1 MDSSDG
7 GYVIVF
13 EEIMEK
19 YGDMVYRIC
28 LTVTGNPEDARDS
41 FQETFLRLVRNRNK
55 IKNEEH
61 LKAWLIRV
69 STNCSR
75 TIASSQ
81 WNRTTQGIREEDME
95 KSVCQ
100 PGQGEL
106 LSELRKLPDK
116 YAVALYLFYYEEYSV
131 REIGK
136 LLNRGENSVKT
147 LLQRGRKLLKKRLE
161 EGGESS

>member
-1 MDSSDG
+1 MDSSDN
-7 GYVIVF
+7 GYVMAF

-41 FQETFLRLVRNRNK
+41 FQETFLRLVRNRDK

-69 STNCSR
+69 SINCSR
-75 TIASSQ
+75 TIASSL
-81 WNRTTQGIREEDME
+81 WNRTTQGIQEEDMRE
-95 KSVCQ
+95 SVCQ
-100 PGQGEL
+100 PEQGEL
-106 LSELRKLPDK
+106 LSELRKLPDQ

-131 REIGK
+131 REIARLMNK
-136 LLNRGENSVKT
+136 RENSVKT
-147 LLQRGRKLLKKRLE
+147 LLRRGRKLLKKKLE
-161 EGGESS
+161 EGGERS